1 MGPDQADISNVF
13 DTVSLGS
20 PQNAIGFVLW
30 RVFHRYQ
37 REVDRALEPLGMTL
51 LQFTTLTLVA
61 WFGKSGKEATQAD
74 LARFGDMHPMQLSLM
89 LKALEKKMLIA
100 RSISSADVRAKRA
113 VLTGAGLI
121 ALREALPVVV
131 MEQQRIFG
139 EMGAPGGILLSL
151 LATIDQADT
160 THPQV
165 KPASSD

>member
-37 REVDRALEPLGMTL
+37 REVDRALQPLGMTL

-61 WFGKSGKEATQAD
+61 WFGKSGEEVTQAD
-74 LARFGDMHPMQLSLM
+74 LSRFGDMHPMQLSLM

-100 RSISSADVRAKRA
+100 RALSSADVRAKRA
-113 VLTGAGLI
+113 VLTTTGLTV
-121 ALREALPVVV
+121 LREALPIVVR
-131 MEQQRIFG
+131 EQQRIFG
-139 EMGAPGGILLSL
+139 EMGAPGGILLEL

-160 THPQV
+160 GQPPV
-165 KPASSD
+165 NLASR